1 VTAEHR
7 VSDDFATVWA
17 RVEAIPGWLTADQ
30 ARALWDGAR
39 RVPPGGRVV
48 EIGSFQGRSTC
59 VLACALAEGARVT
72 AIDPFISTLP
82 LHNRV
87 GLSRELFEANVE
99 RLGVRDRIDVIAER
113 SVEARSHWDGRIDL
127 LYIDGK
133 HDTRTVLNDLGF
145 VRHVRDGGEVAIH
158 DSFGSIGVTLGL
170 LIGVL
175 PARRLRYRG
184 RAGSLAL
191 FSVGRPTPGSR
202 LAMLAQLGWFSRNV
216 VIKVLLRL
224 RLRPLTRLLGHRSPY
239 DPF

>member
-17 RVEAIPGWLTADQ
+17 AVDAIPGWLTADQ
-30 ARALWDGAR
+30 GRALWDCAR

-59 VLACALAEGARVT
+59 VLASALADGARVT

-87 GLSRELFEANVE
+87 GLSRELFDANVE
-99 RLGVRDRIDVIAER
+99 RLGVRDRIDVVAER
-113 SVEARSHWDGRIDL
+113 SVEARTHWDGPIDL

-133 HDTRTVLNDLGF
+133 HDTRTVLNDMRF
-145 VRHVRDGGEVAIH
+145 VGHIAAGGEVAIH
-158 DSFGSIGVTLGL
+158 DSFGSVGVTLGL
-170 LIGVL
+170 LLGAL
-175 PARRLRYRG
+175 FSRRLRYLG
-184 RAGSLAL
+184 RIGSLAL
-191 FSVGRPTPGSR
+191 FSVGRPTRASR

-216 VIKVLLRL
+216 VVKVLLRL
-224 RLRPLTRLLGHRSPY
+224 RLRPVTRLLGHRSPY
-239 DPF
+239 DPY